1 MQQRAVQRDYD
12 SQYEQLPILDE
23 ALVRADGAAF
33 GQRWGQRALLDRSAD
48 FYSKLCAKYGWRRD
62 VTEFKTFLVLET
74 MAIAVD
80 ASRLESLTNKYV
92 QEISSTRRVG

>member
-1 MQQRAVQRDYD
+1 M
-12 SQYEQLPILDE
+12 
-23 ALVRADGAAF
+23 
-33 GQRWGQRALLDRSAD
+33 
-48 FYSKLCAKYGWRRD
+48 
-62 VTEFKTFLVLET
+62 TEFKTFLVLET